1 MKRRERTYIAIIA
14 ALAIHAVVLYVLD
27 EVPHTRYFN
36 VADFAEVNLSD
47 FEDLT
52 DEQEEIPKTLE
63 ELLAERIREDVANL
77 VADANAERSTERQ
90 TYVSPQARD
99 KMAQKVEGELR
110 EFERQTFEQMAEQRR
125 QREAE
130 QQPVDGED
138 KGEGSSITEQEALD
152 KYDYYGKSYNGN
164 VTAEYDLPGREARL
178 IHIPGYK
185 CKGGGV
191 VKVNIVVNPAGQ
203 VVEAAIDP
211 AASSYV
217 GECLP
222 TEALSSAKRSV
233 FFIKSDAPKRQTGSI
248 TFRFIPQ

>member
-14 ALAIHAVVLYVLD
+14 ALAIHAVVLYVLN
-27 EVPHTRYFN
+27 EVPHTRYFDVN
-36 VADFAEVNLSD
+36 EFAEVDLAD
-47 FEDLT
+47 FED
-52 DEQEEIPKTLE
+52 DNAEEEVLKTLE

-130 QQPVDGED
+130 QQPVDGDD
-138 KGEGSSITEQEALD
+138 KGDGSSITEQEALD

-191 VKVNIVVNPAGQ
+191 VKVNVVVNPAGQ
-203 VVEAAIDP
+203 VVEAEIDP

-217 GECLP
+217 GDCLP